1 MQSITPFL
9 WFDTQAEEAAQLYT
23 SVFKN
28 SKILTVSRYT
38 EAGKEVHGKEPG
50 SAMVVDFELNG
61 QRFQAINGGPH
72 FTFSPA
78 ISFMVTCENQEEVD
92 YYWEKLSEGGAPEAQ
107 QCGWLADKFGLSWQI
122 IPKQLGELM
131 SDPDPVKAGRTMEA
145 MLKMK
150 KIDIAELQKAHDAQ

>member
-1 MQSITPFL
+1 
-9 WFDTQAEEAAQLYT
+9 
-23 SVFKN
+23 
-28 SKILTVSRYT
+28 
-38 EAGKEVHGKEPG
+38 
-50 SAMVVDFELNG
+50 
-61 QRFQAINGGPH
+61 
-72 FTFSPA
+72 
-78 ISFMVTCENQEEVD
+78 MVTCENQEEVD